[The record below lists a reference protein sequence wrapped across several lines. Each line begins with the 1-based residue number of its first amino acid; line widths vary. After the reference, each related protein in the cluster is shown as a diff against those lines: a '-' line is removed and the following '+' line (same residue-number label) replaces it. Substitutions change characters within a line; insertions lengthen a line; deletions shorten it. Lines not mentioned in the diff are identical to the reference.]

1 MPKIFLA
8 GDRMQRFIIDLPD
21 FDEAGNVVIAG
32 RSEGGAKP
40 NNGWYN
46 LGACRHTITT
56 MRATTVILPAIVLG
70 VLAPVSI
77 VSAQTYQPSNRLPIA
92 DNTLGTQV
100 TGSNNNFAIAG
111 GVNRGQNLF
120 HSFQDFSVP
129 TGGAAT
135 FINPVG
141 NQSIITRVTGNL
153 GSDINGIVNTNGA
166 NFFLINPNGV
176 VFGSNAQL
184 NVGRV
189 FAASTANGIDL
200 VDGAGRAIVFG
211 TNPSGDAPLLAVNP
225 NVLFNVAQFNLGGG
239 TGEIRNFGTLQPG
252 NPNQYIGL
260 IGGNVSIN
268 GGQINAPG
276 GKVELGGLA
285 AAGQVGFSTVGDIPR
300 LSFPAGIARSNVA
313 LTTQSTVNIAGA
325 GGGDVVINARN
336 IALSGDSVIRAGIE
350 QGQGT
355 PTSVA
360 GTVRLNATGGIAIDT
375 NSAVVNNV
383 RVNGQGKGG
392 DIIIAAD
399 TLTIRDRGSAIQAG
413 TYGRGN
419 TGDIR
424 VKIAGSTDFS
434 GANAG
439 INALV
444 ARTGVGNSGN
454 VSIETGSLSLRSGA
468 KLAAVTTG
476 QGNAGNITVNARN
489 AVSLAGADIASTMEE
504 GAGNGGNI
512 AIKADSISLRQGAT
526 IAASTFATGDAGNVT
541 LTAKNGISLADP
553 NTTIFSAVEPGSS
566 GNGGKISID
575 AKSVSLVNGAQLN
588 AANNGKGNAGS
599 IAIAATELVS
609 LTGANTILFS
619 TIEAGGVGKGGKI
632 SIDAGNVALIDGAQL
647 RSLSRGKGDAGDVSI
662 TARQAVKLT
671 GQRTAIFNTIE
682 PGGAGTGGNI
692 TVNAGSVML
701 SNGSFL
707 AASNNGMGNAGNVNV
722 KATGSVDI
730 IGTKS
735 PNLVGGISSLVSNK
749 TVGNSG
755 NITVDART
763 FKLQDS
769 AALIAG
775 NLGQG
780 NSGAIKI
787 STADSVMLSGTGGL
801 FVTTA
806 SPRGTGGDITIASP
820 QIAIDRSKV
829 NADSVSGNGGNI
841 RIGNNSN
848 SPTTDLLLL
857 RRGAQIVTNA
867 SGTPQQGGNGG
878 NINVNA
884 QFVVAVPTEN
894 SDITANAVKGD
905 GGNVNINAQGLFGTQ
920 LRLRQ
925 TSNSDITASSDLG
938 RSGNIVINT
947 PGIDPGKDLGEL
959 PVVPT
964 DASRQISQTCNTDR
978 VDNKLYITGNG
989 GHPPTTDDLLT
1000 NDVIWLDA
1008 RGVNAP
1014 TVASIQSEKL
1024 PQPAVGWVF
1033 DGKGRVTLM
1042 ASKEGDVRT
1051 NNVVCPNR

>member
-1 MPKIFLA
+1 M
-8 GDRMQRFIIDLPD
+8 
-21 FDEAGNVVIAG
+21 
-32 RSEGGAKP
+32 
-40 NNGWYN
+40 
-46 LGACRHTITT
+46 TT
-56 MRATTVILPAIVLG
+56 ATVILSVIFLG

-77 VSAQTYQPSNRLPIA
+77 ASAQIYQPSNRVPIA

-100 TGSNNNFAIAG
+100 SGSNNNFAITG

-129 TGGAAT
+129 TGGTAT
-135 FINPVG
+135 FVNPVG

-200 VDGAGRAIVFG
+200 VDGAGRAIIFG
-211 TNPSGDAPLLAVNP
+211 TNSSGDAPLLAVNP

-252 NPNQYIGL
+252 NPSQYIGL
-260 IGGNVSIN
+260 IGGNININ
-268 GGQINAPG
+268 GGQLNAPG

-285 AAGQVGFSTVGDIPR
+285 AAGQVGFSAVGDIPR

-313 LTTQSTVNIAGA
+313 LTNRSTVNVAGA
-325 GGGDVVINARN
+325 GNGDVVINARN
-336 IALSGDSVIRAGIE
+336 INLAGDSVIRAGIE

-383 RVNGQGKGG
+383 RVNGQGQGG

-399 TLTIRDRGSAIQAG
+399 TLAIRGEGSAIQAG

-424 VKIAGSTDFS
+424 VKVAGNTDSS
-434 GANAG
+434 GTNAG
-439 INALV
+439 INTLV
-444 ARTGVGNSGN
+444 ARTGVGNGGN
-454 VSIETGSLSLRSGA
+454 VSIETGSLSLQAGA
-468 KLAAVTTG
+468 KLAAVTVG
-476 QGNAGNITVNARN
+476 QGNAGNISVDAQKM
-489 AVSLAGADIASTMEE
+489 VSLAGADIASTMEGV
-504 GAGNGGNI
+504 GAGGNI
-512 AIKADSISLRQGAT
+512 GIKADSISLRQGAT
-526 IAASTFATGDAGNVT
+526 IAASTFGIGNAGNVNI
-541 LTAKNGISLADP
+541 TAKNAISLADP
-553 NTTIFSAVEPGSS
+553 NTTIFSAGELGSS

-575 AKSVSLVNGAQLN
+575 AKSVSLANGAQLN
-588 AANNGKGNAGS
+588 AANSGTGNAGS
-599 IAIAATELVS
+599 IAIAATDNVALS
-609 LTGANTILFS
+609 GANTIVFS
-619 TIEAGGVGKGGKI
+619 TIEAGGVGNGGKI
-632 SIDAGNVALIDGAQL
+632 SIDAGDISLSDGAQL
-647 RSLSRGKGDAGDVSI
+647 RSLSRGKGDAGDVSV

-671 GQRTAIFNTIE
+671 GERTAIFNTIE
-682 PGGAGTGGNI
+682 TGGVGNGGNI
-692 TVNAGSVML
+692 TVDAGSVLL
-701 SNGSFL
+701 SNGSLL
-707 AASNNGMGNAGNVNV
+707 AASNNGTGNAGNVQV

-735 PNLVGGISSLVSNK
+735 PNLVGGISSLVSK
-749 TVGNSG
+749 QTVGNG
-755 NITVDART
+755 GTITIDARA
-763 FKLQDS
+763 FRLQDS

-775 NLGQG
+775 NIGQG
-780 NSGAIKI
+780 NAGAIEI
-787 STADSVMLSGTGGL
+787 STTDFVLLSGTGGL
-801 FVTTA
+801 FVTTG
-806 SPRGTGGDITIASP
+806 STRGTGGDITIASP
-820 QIAIDRSKV
+820 QITVDRSKV

-841 RIGNNSN
+841 RIGNNPS

-857 RRGAQIVTNA
+857 RSGAQIVTNA

-884 QFVVAVPTEN
+884 RFIVAVPTEN
-894 SDITANAVKGD
+894 SDITANAVKGS

-920 LRLRQ
+920 LRPRQ
-925 TSNSDITASSDLG
+925 TSNSDVTASSDLG
-938 RSGNIVINT
+938 RSGNVAINT

-959 PVVPT
+959 PTVPT
-964 DASRQISQTCNTDR
+964 DATKQIAQTCNTDR
-978 VDNKLYITGNG
+978 VDNKFYVTGQG

-1000 NDVIWLDA
+1000 NDVIWLDPRVVA
-1008 RGVNAP
+1008 RTQPLAEP
-1014 TVASIQSEKL
+1014 LQRKIEKL
-1024 PQPAVGWVF
+1024 PQPTVGWLF
-1033 DGKGRVTLM
+1033 DGKGKVTLM
-1042 ASKEGDVRT
+1042 ASKEENRRT
-1051 NNVVCPNR
+1051 TNVVCPNR

>member
-1 MPKIFLA
+1 MKA
-8 GDRMQRFIIDLPD
+8 
-21 FDEAGNVVIAG
+21 V
-32 RSEGGAKP
+32 
-40 NNGWYN
+40 
-46 LGACRHTITT
+46 
-56 MRATTVILPAIVLG
+56 TVILPVIFLG
-70 VLAPVSI
+70 VLAPASI
-77 VSAQTYQPSNRLPIA
+77 VSAQVYQPSNRVPIA

-100 TGSNNNFAIAG
+100 SGSNNNFAITG

-189 FAASTANGIDL
+189 FAASTANGINL
-200 VDGAGRAIVFG
+200 VDGAGRAIIFG

-239 TGEIRNFGTLQPG
+239 AGEIRNFGTLQPS
-252 NPNQYIGL
+252 NLNQYIGL
-260 IGGNVSIN
+260 IGGNININ
-268 GGQINAPG
+268 GGQLNAPG

-285 AAGQVGFSTVGDIPR
+285 VPGQVGFSAVGDIPR

-313 LTTQSTVNIAGA
+313 LTNKSTVSTIGA
-325 GGGDVVINARN
+325 GKGDVVVNARN
-336 IALSGDSVIRAGIE
+336 INLAGDSVIRAGIE

-355 PTSVA
+355 PTIVA
-360 GTVRLNATGGIAIDT
+360 GTVRLNATGGIEIDT

-383 RVNGQGKGG
+383 RANAQGQGG
-392 DIIIAAD
+392 DIVIDAD
-399 TLTIRDRGSAIQAG
+399 TLAIRDEGSAIQAG

-424 VKIAGSTDFS
+424 VKIAGNTDFS
-434 GANAG
+434 GTNAG
-439 INALV
+439 INTLV
-444 ARTGVGNSGN
+444 AGTGVGNGGN
-454 VSIETGSLSLRSGA
+454 VSIETGALSLKNGA
-468 KLAAVTTG
+468 KLAAITTG
-476 QGNAGNITVNARN
+476 QGNAGNINVNARN
-489 AVSLAGADIASTMEE
+489 AVSLVGADIASTMEE
-504 GAGNGGNI
+504 GVGTGGNI
-512 AIKADSISLRQGAT
+512 GIKADSISLRQGAT
-526 IAASTFATGDAGNVT
+526 IAASTFAIGDAGNIA
-541 LTAKNGISLADP
+541 LTAKNTISLADP
-553 NTTIFSAVEPGSS
+553 NTTIFSAGERGSI

-588 AANNGKGNAGS
+588 AANSGMGNAGS
-599 IAIAATELVS
+599 IAIAAKELVS
-609 LTGANTILFS
+609 LAGANTIIFS

-632 SIDAGNVALIDGAQL
+632 SIDASGVALSDGAQL

-662 TARQAVKLT
+662 TASQAVTLT
-671 GQRTAIFNTIE
+671 GERTAIFNTIE

-692 TVNAGSVML
+692 TVDAGSVLL

-707 AASNNGMGNAGNVNV
+707 AASNNGTGNAGNVNV

-749 TVGNSG
+749 TFGNSG
-755 NITVDART
+755 NIAVDART
-763 FKLQDS
+763 FGLQDS
-769 AALIAG
+769 AAILAG

-787 STADSVMLSGTGGL
+787 SAADSVLLSGTGGL

-806 SPRGTGGDITIASP
+806 SPRGTGGDITISSP

-829 NADSVSGNGGNI
+829 NADSVSGNGGNV
-841 RIGNNSN
+841 RIGNNTS

-878 NINVNA
+878 NININA
-884 QFVVAVPTEN
+884 QFIVAIPTEN
-894 SDITANAVKGD
+894 SDITANAVKGN
-905 GGNVNINAQGLFGTQ
+905 GGNVNINAQGVFGTQ
-920 LRLRQ
+920 LRPRQ
-925 TSNSDITASSDLG
+925 TSTSDITASSDLG

-959 PVVPT
+959 PTVPT
-964 DASRQISQTCNTDR
+964 DATKQIAQTCNTDR

-1008 RGVNAP
+1008 RMVAAP
-1014 TVASIQSEKL
+1014 AVARTQPLAEPLQGKIQKL
-1024 PQPAVGWVF
+1024 PQPAVGWVL
-1033 DGKGRVTLM
+1033 DGKGKVTLI
-1042 ASKEGDVRT
+1042 ASKEGDVKT
-1051 NNVVCPNR
+1051 TNVVCPNR

>member
-1 MPKIFLA
+1 MKA
-8 GDRMQRFIIDLPD
+8 
-21 FDEAGNVVIAG
+21 A
-32 RSEGGAKP
+32 
-40 NNGWYN
+40 
-46 LGACRHTITT
+46 
-56 MRATTVILPAIVLG
+56 TVILPVIFLG

-77 VSAQTYQPSNRLPIA
+77 ASAQTYQPSNRVPIA
-92 DNTLGTQV
+92 DNTLGTQIS
-100 TGSNNNFAIAG
+100 GSNNNFAITG

-189 FAASTANGIDL
+189 FAASTANGINL
-200 VDGAGRAIVFG
+200 VDSAGMAIIFG
-211 TNPSGDAPLLAVNP
+211 TNPSGDVPLLAINP

-239 TGEIRNFGTLQPG
+239 AGEIRNFGTLQPG
-252 NPNQYIGL
+252 NPNQYMGL
-260 IGGNVSIN
+260 IGGNISID

-300 LSFPAGIARSNVA
+300 LSFPVGIARSNVA
-313 LTTQSTVNIAGA
+313 LTNQSTVNIAGA
-325 GGGDVVINARN
+325 GAGDVVINARK
-336 IALSGDSVIRAGIE
+336 IDLAGDSVIRAGIE

-383 RVNGQGKGG
+383 RANAQGQGG

-399 TLTIRDRGSAIQAG
+399 TLAIRDEGSAIQAG

-419 TGDIR
+419 TGDVR
-424 VKIAGSTDFS
+424 VKIAGNSDFS
-434 GANAG
+434 GTNAG
-439 INALV
+439 INTLV
-444 ARTGVGNSGN
+444 ARTGVGNGGN
-454 VSIETGSLSLRSGA
+454 VSIETGALSMRNGA
-468 KLAAVTTG
+468 KLAAVTSG
-476 QGNAGNITVNARN
+476 QGNAGNITVNAQN
-489 AVSLAGADIASTMEE
+489 AVALVGADIASTMEE
-504 GAGNGGNI
+504 GVGTGGNI
-512 AIKADSISLRQGAT
+512 GINADLISLRQGAT
-526 IAASTFATGDAGNVT
+526 IAASTFAIGNAGNVA
-541 LTAKNGISLADP
+541 LTAKNAISLADP
-553 NTTIFSAVEPGSS
+553 NTTIFSAGELGSIGNGGKIS
-566 GNGGKISID
+566 IDSKSVSLANGAQLNAANSGTGNAGNIAIAAKENVSLAGANTIVFSTIETGGVGNGGKISID
-575 AKSVSLVNGAQLN
+575 AS
-588 AANNGKGNAGS
+588 
-599 IAIAATELVS
+599 
-609 LTGANTILFS
+609 
-619 TIEAGGVGKGGKI
+619 
-632 SIDAGNVALIDGAQL
+632 DVALSDGVQL

-671 GQRTAIFNTIE
+671 GARTAIFNTIE
-682 PGGAGTGGNI
+682 PSGTGKGGNI
-692 TVNAGSVML
+692 TVDAGSVSL
-701 SNGSFL
+701 SNGSLL
-707 AASNNGMGNAGNVNV
+707 AASNNGTGNAGNV
-722 KATGSVDI
+722 KIEATGSVDI

-749 TVGNSG
+749 TVGNGG
-755 NITVDART
+755 NITIDART
-763 FKLQDS
+763 FRLQDS

-780 NSGAIKI
+780 NAGAIDI
-787 STADSVMLSGTGGL
+787 STADSVLLSGTGGL

-806 SPRGTGGDITIASP
+806 SPRGIGGDITIASP
-820 QIAIDRSKV
+820 RIALDNGSRI
-829 NADSVSGNGGNI
+829 NAGSRSGNGGNI
-841 RIGNNSN
+841 RIGNNTPSTN
-848 SPTTDLLLL
+848 LLLL
-857 RRGAQIVTNA
+857 RNGAQIATDA
-867 SGTPQQGGNGG
+867 AGTAQQGGNGG
-878 NINVNA
+878 NININS
-884 QFVVAVPTEN
+884 QFIVAIPTEN
-894 SDITANAVKGD
+894 SDITANAVKGS

-920 LRLRQ
+920 LRPRQ
-925 TSNSDITASSDLG
+925 TSNSDITASSELG

-959 PVVPT
+959 PTVPT
-964 DASRQISQTCNTDR
+964 DATKQISQTCNTDR
-978 VDNKLYITGNG
+978 VDNKLYVTGNG

-1008 RGVNAP
+1008 RMVAAP
-1014 TVASIQSEKL
+1014 AVVARTQPLAEPLQGRIEKL

-1033 DGKGRVTLM
+1033 DGRGRVTLV
-1042 ASKEGDVRT
+1042 ASKEGTVGT
-1051 NNVVCPNR
+1051 TNVVCPNR